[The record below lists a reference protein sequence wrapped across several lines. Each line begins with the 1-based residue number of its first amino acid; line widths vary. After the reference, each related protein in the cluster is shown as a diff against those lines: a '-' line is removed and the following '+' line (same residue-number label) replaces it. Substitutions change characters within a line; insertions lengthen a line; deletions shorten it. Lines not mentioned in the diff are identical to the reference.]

1 MGPHAPPLRVVRCPP
16 RGPRPPWDGPAAGG
30 LRPHAP
36 PLRIVRH
43 ARGPRRQR
51 HQRGFTLVEVLVAL
65 VIMAV
70 MAALTWRGI
79 DGMARSQQAT
89 REHADQVLALQAGLA
104 QWRADLDAMM
114 VWPTPSAVPNT
125 PASAVPAPQRSLAWD
140 GRVLRITRTSA
151 GNAADG
157 LRVVAWARRSTDGQW
172 LRWQSAPVVSI
183 QSWQAA
189 WDAAARWAEA
199 GAPADPGNANAQAV
213 AIASV
218 QDWQLHYFRG
228 NTWSNPL
235 SSPAGSSSASDT
247 LPDALRLLLTLA
259 PGQAINGTL
268 TLDWVRPDFGGGS
281 P

>member
-1 MGPHAPPLRVVRCPP
+1 MG
-16 RGPRPPWDGPAAGG
+16 
-30 LRPHAP
+30 PHAP

-199 GAPADPGNANAQAV
+199 GAPANPGTANAQAV